1 MVKRPLSIC
10 QILER
15 LNNQRFKNQN
25 KRAMLK
31 KGCLIALG
39 VLLIV
44 LITSYGLIQRRLTQ
58 LAPSPTI
65 AETPTSIIGFNH
77 IGLVV
82 KDLDKMLDFYQSATN
97 FELISREKISGNAAA
112 NKLYNND
119 NISYEIARL
128 KSPNFLLELT
138 EFDNQTDTIL
148 EKMPPYGPGMTHTCY
163 QTATVNS
170 GYNKFA
176 KAGVEMLSRGDEPID
191 LGGYGVTYAY
201 AHDPEGN
208 MMELEQMSDF
218 IIWLKIDKD
227 FSEKHKM
234 WMTQVAIMT
243 PDVKKLAAFYQDV
256 YEIEPYRFS
265 EYPASEITAK
275 VIDLDGV
282 SMKGA
287 WFMLDGKEKKMELFQ
302 YGGTHPTP
310 NTIYK
315 RSPTELGYS
324 FSLEVVDIQKEYQ
337 RLKGKGVEFLSEPQ
351 QIGKFWMVYANDVD
365 GNIFSL
371 RQAID
376 PSFSAP
382 NI

>member
-1 MVKRPLSIC
+1 
-10 QILER
+10 
-15 LNNQRFKNQN
+15 
-25 KRAMLK
+25 MLK

-39 VLLIV
+39 VLLV
-44 LITSYGLIQRRLTQ
+44 LIIASYGLIQRRLTQ

-65 AETPTSIIGFNH
+65 KESPTSIIGFNH
-77 IGLVV
+77 IGLAV
-82 KDLDKMLDFYQSATN
+82 KDLDKMLSFYQGATN
-97 FELISREKISGNAAA
+97 FELISREKIKDNEAA
-112 NKLYNND
+112 NKLFGND
-119 NISYEIARL
+119 SISYEVVTL

-138 EFDNQTDTIL
+138 QFDNQTDTII
-148 EKMPPYGPGMTHTCY
+148 EKMPPFGPGMTHTCY
-163 QTATVNS
+163 QSATKNS
-170 GYNKFA
+170 GYDKFV

-208 MMELEQMSDF
+208 IMELEQMSDF
-218 IIWLKIDKD
+218 VIWLKIDKD

-243 PDVKKLAAFYQDV
+243 PDIERLAAFYEEV
-256 YEIEPYRFS
+256 YEIEPYRFND
-265 EYPASEITAK
+265 YDTSEIGAK
-275 VIDLDGV
+275 VINLDSV
-282 SMKGA
+282 SMRGA

-302 YGGTHPTP
+302 YKGAHPTP

-324 FSLEVVDIQKEYQ
+324 FSIEVLDIQKEYE
-337 RLKGKGVEFLSEPQ
+337 RLKTKGVEFLSKPQ
-351 QIGKFWMVYANDVD
+351 QLGKFWTVYANDVD
-365 GNIFSL
+365 GNVFSL

-376 PSFSAP
+376 TAFSAP

>member
-1 MVKRPLSIC
+1 
-10 QILER
+10 
-15 LNNQRFKNQN
+15 
-25 KRAMLK
+25 MLK

-39 VLLIV
+39 LLVI
-44 LITSYGLIQRRLTQ
+44 LIITGYGLIQRRLTQ

-65 AETPTSIIGFNH
+65 KESPTTIIGFNH

-82 KDLDKMLDFYQSATN
+82 KDLDKMLAFYQRATN
-97 FELISREKISGNAAA
+97 FELINREKIKDNAAA
-112 NKLYNND
+112 NALFGQD
-119 NISYEIARL
+119 SISYEVATL

-138 EFDNQTDTIL
+138 QFDNQTDTII
-148 EKMPPYGPGMTHTCY
+148 EKMPPFGPGMTHTCF
-163 QTATVNS
+163 QTSEKNS
-170 GYNKFA
+170 GYRQFV
-176 KAGVEMLSRGDEPID
+176 KAGVDILSRGDEPID

-201 AHDPEGN
+201 GHDPEGN
-208 MMELEQMSDF
+208 MIELEQMSDLV
-218 IIWLKIDKD
+218 IWLKIDKD

-243 PDVKKLAAFYQDV
+243 PDIERLAAFYEKV
-256 YEIEPYRFS
+256 YEIEPYRFND
-265 EYPASEITAK
+265 YDASDIGAK
-275 VIDLDGV
+275 VINLDGV
-282 SMKGA
+282 NMKGA

-302 YGGTHPTP
+302 YKGAHPTP

-324 FSLEVVDIQKEYQ
+324 FSIEVRDIQKEYQ
-337 RLKGKGVEFLSEPQ
+337 RLKEKEVEFLSEPQ
-351 QIGKFWMVYANDVD
+351 QLGKFWMVYARDVD

-376 PSFSAP
+376 PKFSAP